1 MTNPHPTADAAEI
14 SVTDYTTI
22 LLWPLAARQDNGDAA
37 DPEAICRQMDRMPGW
52 IPLDTPLKHARPTAK
67 LNQTDM
73 TEEEY
78 AELVYFYPFI
88 QSALYGQTSS
98 GNSRA
103 LLKLYRQKSI
113 DGLELDLPY
122 KKSPLKI
129 QLTAPRIN
137 LCVFQTGD
145 VFLVIELV
153 AGEEAIAD
161 DAHPSARR
169 RLTLAE
175 AQTLNMHLRRLYPPY
190 FYESSKT
197 LEDGTSSKVIQPAY
211 SLLSLKWTGP
221 EDKAPAFAPLKPED
235 AWPTMARKAQSPGG
249 VDFPLLPH
257 WDVLLPKLGRGLRWR
272 QVHED
277 RMPVVASLTLDT
289 PQAVSDADW
298 VRLAYLEGPGTGMPY
313 ARDFLSSFPEMVCYD
328 RFWDPASSWQ
338 NTRYLCSGYAFMQVL
353 SQHNPDRAI
362 FRGHLRTLYF
372 QMALLSHFHQAALQN
387 LSDRLA
393 HASQPLLEDPDNA
406 PIAARKAT
414 RRIMADILRFTQAYW
429 FTDVS
434 NQVQARELFALM
446 RTALGVQGLY
456 DQVTTEARETN
467 AFLDRI
473 ADERQAGAAQTLN
486 SLAAVGV
493 TLSLALGFLGM
504 NILVP
509 TAEQPSWW
517 NTPDWGALLLTVAGS
532 TLTLLLLGLTLTPL
546 ARRGQKHLLGGGIAW
561 GILFAVLGCF
571 MTLRG

>member
-52 IPLDTPLKHARPTAK
+52 IPLDTPLKHARPTAE
-67 LNQTDM
+67 LNEPDM
-73 TEEEY
+73 TTEEY

-153 AGEEAIAD
+153 ADERAVVVAADGD

-169 RLTLAE
+169 PLTLAE
-175 AQTLNMHLRRLYPPY
+175 AQTLNISLRRLYPPFFSPKPGY
-190 FYESSKT
+190 T
-197 LEDGTSSKVIQPAY
+197 
-211 SLLSLKWTGP
+211 LLSLRWLGTQ
-221 EDKAPAFAPLKPED
+221 APAVTPLTEEEV
-235 AWPTMARKAQSPGG
+235 WPAMKNAALNREKG
-249 VDFPLLPH
+249 DFPLLPH
-257 WDVLLPKLGRGLRWR
+257 WQALLPTLTDGLRWR

-298 VRLAYLEGPGTGMPY
+298 VRLAYLEEPGTGMPY
-313 ARDFLSSFPEMVCYD
+313 ARDFLSSFPETVCYD

-353 SQHNPDRAI
+353 SQHNPGRAI
-362 FRGHLRTLYF
+362 FRRHLRTLYF

-393 HASQPLLEDPDNA
+393 HASQPLLKDPDNA